1 MMTDQVGAHCVFNCG
16 HEGGVYTVSPD
27 RVRAIIAASRIRGD
41 DLYEKL
47 TEDAKVCCHRSCV
60 STYTSKTHIERL
72 KKRNFKQGTSGEPE
86 RKRTHQSEENVFS
99 FKIKGTV
106 YFVVIFVKNGT
117 PRIQA
122 DGEDIQL

>member
-1 MMTDQVGAHCVFNCG
+1 MR
-16 HEGGVYTVSPD
+16 P
-27 RVRAIIAASRIRGD
+27 IIAASRIRGD

-72 KKRNFKQGTSGEPE
+72 KREILSKGHQEKQKGNAHVSQ
-86 RKRTHQSEENVFS
+86 RKMSSPSKE
-99 FKIKGTV
+99 TV

-122 DGEDIQL
+122 DGEDIHL